1 MFHCDA
7 CGPYAVKTEL
17 FREVFNLDGRR
28 VLVKNIPAN
37 IMGRPQVSRET
48 AEVVQQEVHGAGHL
62 VKTVP
67 MDLFAMN

>member
-37 IMGRPQVSRET
+37 IMGRPQSHERR
-48 AEVVQQEVHGAGHL
+48 
-62 VKTVP
+62 P
-67 MDLFAMN
+67 R